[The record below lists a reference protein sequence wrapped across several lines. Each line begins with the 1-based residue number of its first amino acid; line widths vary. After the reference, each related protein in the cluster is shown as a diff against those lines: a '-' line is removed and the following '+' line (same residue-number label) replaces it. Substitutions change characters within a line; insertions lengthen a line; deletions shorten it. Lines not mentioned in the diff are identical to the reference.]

1 MIPGLFLNW
10 LVHDITPKLIF
21 VWLNIGK
28 SYYLH
33 DFALYENLTKPK
45 IVPKSRYLTPT
56 YTSTIMYVGRIKIS
70 G

>member
-1 MIPGLFLNW
+1 MILN
-10 LVHDITPKLIF
+10 
-21 VWLNIGK
+21 NGK